1 MIISQID
8 QHVLKKKGASD
19 EAKVFF
25 MKMIGDNYRYVA
37 EMSRGERNNKV
48 KDEARKI
55 YEEASIIQ
63 LQPCNPSKLSLSLNI
78 AVFYY
83 EVLGDQNQAI

>member
-1 MIISQID
+1 MIINQID

-25 MKMIGDNYRYVA
+25 MKMIGDNYRYVS